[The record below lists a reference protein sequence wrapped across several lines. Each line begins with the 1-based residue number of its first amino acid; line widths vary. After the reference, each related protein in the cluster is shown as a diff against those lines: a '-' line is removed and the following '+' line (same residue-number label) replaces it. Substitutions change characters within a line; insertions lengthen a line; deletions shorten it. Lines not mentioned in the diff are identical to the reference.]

1 MDRTL
6 VIGIGN
12 PERGDDAAGLAV
24 AAWLAGRLPAS
35 VEILTHDGEAASL
48 LTLLGQA
55 SAAYLVDACVSGA
68 PAGTVRRFDVT
79 TAPLPRE
86 PFSVSTHGLGLADA
100 IELARALDQLPA
112 PSVVY
117 AIEGRTFEPGT
128 PLSPVVGE
136 AIARVGDRLR
146 LEIANLARENATDA

>member
-24 AAWLAGRLPAS
+24 AAWLAGRLPES
-35 VEILTHDGEAASL
+35 VAILTHDGEATSL

-55 SAAYLVDACVSGA
+55 SAVYLVDACVSGV
-68 PAGTVRRFDVT
+68 PAGTIRRFDVT
-79 TAPLPRE
+79 AAPLPRE
-86 PFSVSTHGLGLADA
+86 SFAVSTHGLGLADA

-117 AIEGRTFEPGT
+117 AIEGRTFEPGAS
-128 PLSPVVGE
+128 LSPAVGE

-146 LEIANLARENATDA
+146 AELDGHVKEPDTDA